1 MQIAISNFRGI
12 SDVDFELGKITIIGG
27 KNGVGKTSIAQA
39 ISAALTGECP
49 IREFQKK
56 DYKHLVKIGKPV
68 ANIEVKTDSG
78 QAVMQFPEGK
88 AWREGNPPVMGF
100 YASGLVSPLDMKK
113 SDAANAW
120 ILLLK
125 AEPTLENLRDELKE
139 FENVEEIV
147 QLVKSLGYDGAL
159 GNVKEEGAK
168 RKGRWERI
176 TGEHYGTAKAESWVP
191 NGFVAV
197 GEKEALEA
205 DLKAKQEAYNESL
218 KKNAVSDYERANL
231 EEKFKKYTELQSK
244 HAECEKK
251 IIDLKLKLDNA
262 KAKLQDFLDANN
274 LLKCPHCDKY
284 LRLVAN
290 KLIKANEG
298 ETYPNEKAINELKSQ
313 IQNLQME
320 YNSEINR
327 RAEIEMQIK
336 EARAAKEKLNS
347 SVVAE
352 PNTAAA
358 NELQT
363 AKDALAACNAYHEAK
378 AENKEVMWRIEAAK
392 ILAPEGL
399 RKRFLEKKLKEFNK
413 FLQQLCD
420 AAEWATIKIEPDLSV
435 SFEDRPYLVLS
446 KSEQFITRCTI
457 QAALAVLLNSDLVIY
472 DGADILMK
480 EWRNGLYGLC
490 VETES
495 VSANLHSIMLLS
507 ANKSSEIPY
516 LDPESGYKSYWIE
529 RGSIEQIKPN
539 ELKK

>member
-191 NGFVAV
+191 NGFVAT

-205 DLKAKQEAYNESL
+205 NLKAKQEAYNESL
-218 KKNAVSDYERANL
+218 KKNAVSDYERAGLAAKAQTIDEKEKQLKVNEAALEGFKTDLESVKANL
-231 EEKFKKYTELQSK
+231 ELYKNSFNLLRCPHCNKFLRIVGNEVIK
-244 HAECEKK
+244 AESEVLPNEKK
-251 IIDLKLKLDNA
+251 IDEFKS
-262 KAKLQDFLDANN
+262 
-274 LLKCPHCDKY
+274 C
-284 LRLVAN
+284 
-290 KLIKANEG
+290 IK
-298 ETYPNEKAINELKSQ
+298 
-313 IQNLQME
+313 NLQIGYE
-320 YNSEINR
+320 ETNNRVAKYKTEISE
-327 RAEIEMQIK
+327 AK
-336 EARAAKEKLNS
+336 AAKEKLNS

-352 PNTAAA
+352 PNTTAA

-413 FLQQLCD
+413 FLEQLCD
-420 AAEWATIKIEPDLSV
+420 AAEWAMVKIEPDLSV
-435 SFEDRPYLVLS
+435 SFNDKPYPVLS
-446 KSEQFITRCTI
+446 KSEQYRTRCTI
-457 QAALAVLLNSDLVIY
+457 QAALAVLLNCDLVIY
-472 DGADILMK
+472 DGADILTK
-480 EWRNGLYGLC
+480 KGRNGLYNLC
-490 VETES
+490 VEAES
-495 VSANLHSIMLLS
+495 EASNLHSIMLLTANS
-507 ANKSSEIPY
+507 AKEIPL
-516 LDPESGYKSYWIE
+516 LDSEAGYKSFWIDNNT
-529 RGSIEQIKPN
+529 IEQIC
-539 ELKK
+539 

>member
-12 SDVDFELGKITIIGG
+12 NDASFELGKITIIGG
-27 KNGVGKTSIAQA
+27 ENGAGKTSIAQA

-49 IREFQKK
+49 IKEFQKK
-56 DYKHLVKIGKPV
+56 DYRHLVRIGKPV
-68 ANIEVKTDSG
+68 ANIEVKGDSG
-78 QAVMQFPEGK
+78 TAVMQFPEGK
-88 AWREGNPPVMGF
+88 AWREGTPPSMSL
-100 YASGLVSPLDMKK
+100 YASGLISPLDMKK

-120 ILLLK
+120 IVLLK
-125 AEPTLENLRDELKE
+125 AEPTLENLREELKE
-139 FENVEEIV
+139 FENIEEII

-168 RKGRWERI
+168 HKGRWERI
-176 TGEHYGTAKAESWVP
+176 TGERYGTSRAESWFP

-231 EEKFKKYTELQSK
+231 DAKFKKYPELQSQS
-244 HAECEKK
+244 AECEKN
-251 IIDLKLKLDNA
+251 IIDLNLKLTNA
-262 KAKLQDFLDANN
+262 KTRLQDLQDANN

-290 KLIKANEG
+290 KLTKAEEG
-298 ETYPNEKAINELKSQ
+298 EFYPNEKAINEVKAQ
-313 IQNLQME
+313 IQNLQTQ
-320 YNSEINR
+320 YNTEINE
-327 RAEIEMQIK
+327 RAKIATQIS

-352 PNTAAA
+352 PNTTAA

-363 AKDALAACNAYHEAK
+363 AKDALAACNSYNEAK
-378 AENKEVMWRIEAAK
+378 VENKEVMWRIEAAK

-399 RKRFLEKKLKEFNK
+399 RKRFLEKKLKEFNE
-413 FLQQLCD
+413 FLKQLCD

-435 SFEDRPYLVLS
+435 SFNDKPYPVLS
-446 KSEQFITRCTI
+446 KSEQYRTRCTI

-472 DGADILMK
+472 DGADILTK
-480 EWRNGLYGLC
+480 KGRNGLYNIC
-490 VETES
+490 TEIGDI
-495 VSANLHSIMLLS
+495 NSIILLS
-507 ANKSSEIPY
+507 ANKASEIPR
-516 LDPESGYKSYWIE
+516 LEEENKSFWIE
-529 RGSIEQIKPN
+529 NNTIEQI
-539 ELKK
+539 